1 MRYRDRNNF
10 LQVENGSI
18 TKTTDQI
25 LEEKRRKA
33 ELTKAGE
40 RLKQL
45 EKLEEYRERKMLK
58 EMEQLEIERMK
69 EEAELK

>member
-45 EKLEEYRERKMLK
+45 EKLEEYRERRMLK

>member
-10 LQVENGSI
+10 FQVENGSI

>member
-1 MRYRDRNNF
+1 VRYRDRNNF